1 MWDLQGDFEVVELDE
16 GIFLFKFTM
25 KEDYHN
31 VITEGPWIIMNH
43 YLTVRK
49 WEPNFKPSEATDI
62 KTLVWLRLLELP
74 IEYYGEKPLF
84 HIAKR
89 LGRPI
94 KIDYNTATSTRG
106 KYARVCVEVDLAK
119 PLVPAYLLVGKKYMV
134 EYEFLHY
141 LCFSCG
147 NVGHRS
153 ELCRERPSQ
162 TIKTLPMTVPEVNVE
177 SGTHND
183 NFSGNREDTNV
194 GKMTGGH
201 RLWAD
206 PPLGLG

>member
-16 GIFLFKFTM
+16 GSFLFKFTM

-31 VITEGPWIIMNH
+31 VITKWPWIIMNH
-43 YLTVRK
+43 YLIIRK

-62 KTLVWLRLLELP
+62 KTLVWLRLLEL
-74 IEYYGEKPLF
+74 KPLF

-147 NVGHRS
+147 NVAIR
-153 ELCRERPSQ
+153 
-162 TIKTLPMTVPEVNVE
+162 VNC
-177 SGTHND
+177 
-183 NFSGNREDTNV
+183 V
-194 GKMTGGH
+194 GKGH
-201 RLWAD
+201 PKQLRLYR
-206 PPLGLG
+206 